1 MKRSRTLWLPS
12 GVLLVA
18 LALTWLVWHHER
30 QSAQLQLKT
39 HFEYSLQETVSR
51 IEQRMAAYEQLLR
64 GVQAQYAVVGRI
76 DRESLQKYIAI
87 LQLDPS
93 FSGIQAVGRVD
104 WVPAA
109 QREHHLAKMRHL
121 GFGDYRITPDG
132 LRDNYGPIVQRE
144 PYSGL
149 NRAPVGFDAWADPSR
164 RQAMERAR
172 DAGMPAL
179 SGKLGLSID
188 QGPEKQPGV
197 VMYLPL
203 YTDNQANDTL
213 EQRRAKLNGWVFAS
227 FRMSDLMA
235 NLYGQQPP
243 GVSFSLHDGIDI
255 SPQTLLYQ
263 SGTVEE
269 NAPNN
274 LSANEYLVIGG
285 RTWTLTMVATDVF
298 AQRFGRNDA
307 PLIAWSGIGLSL
319 LLALVALLLTTSRA
333 RALKL
338 AQIMTRELQASE
350 HFMHTV
356 ADNTPGLVAY
366 WCADLRCKFANAPHL
381 EYFGKS
387 KIEIPG
393 MHLRDVLGEARFSE
407 QKDRIQA
414 VLRGEVQKFEGTLT
428 KPDGSTT
435 YTYVHLIP
443 DRQNDQVMG
452 FYLFVSDITPLKE
465 VEAELANHRN
475 SLEAQVR
482 ERTIALSIAKDA
494 AEAANRAKT
503 VFLATMSHELRTPM
517 NAIMGLTGI
526 VKRNTTDPR
535 QIDQLGKI
543 LAASNQLLNIIND
556 ILELSR
562 IEADAVCLDQVDFML
577 SDILE
582 KLTAT
587 FKPEAQRKDLSF
599 DVHIAPQ
606 LATQPLRG
614 DPARLEQILF
624 KLTSNAIKFT
634 AAGSIIIRA
643 MQLEATASGSF
654 VRFEVADTGIGIPI
668 EEQGRLFSA
677 FEQLDG
683 SSTRRYGGTGLGL
696 AISKRLVEA
705 MEGTIGVDSH
715 IGAGSVFWFTAHLGR
730 VTDEN

>member
-76 DRESLQKYIAI
+76 DRENLQKYIAI

-93 FSGIQAVGRVD
+93 FSGIQAVGQVD
-104 WVPAA
+104 WVPAE
-109 QREHHLAKMRHL
+109 QRERHLAKMRQL
-121 GFGDYRITPDG
+121 GFGDYHISPSG

-144 PYSGL
+144 PYIGL
-149 NRAPVGFDAWADPSR
+149 NRAPIGFDAWADPSR

-179 SGKLGLSID
+179 SGKLGLSVD
-188 QGPEKQPGV
+188 PGPDKQPGV

-203 YTDNQANDTL
+203 YTDNHANDTL

-243 GVSFSLHDGIDI
+243 GISFSLHDGIDI
-255 SPQTLLYQ
+255 SPETLLYQ
-263 SGTVEE
+263 SGPVEE
-269 NAPNN
+269 QAPNN

-366 WCADLRCKFANAPHL
+366 WRDDLRCKFANAPHL

-387 KIEIPG
+387 KTEMPG
-393 MHLRDVLGEARFSE
+393 MHLRDVLGEARYLE

-428 KPDGSTT
+428 KPDGRIT

-526 VKRNTTDPR
+526 VKRNTADPR
-535 QIDQLGKI
+535 QIDQLAKI

-577 SDILE
+577 ADIFE

-599 DVHIAPQ
+599 DVHLPPQ
-606 LATQPLRG
+606 LATQTLRG
-614 DPARLEQILF
+614 DATRLEQILF

-634 AAGSIIIRA
+634 AAGAIVIRA
-643 MQLEATASGSF
+643 MQLEETASGP
-654 VRFEVADTGIGIPI
+654 VLRFEVADTGIGIPI

-683 SSTRRYGGTGLGL
+683 STTRRYGGTGLGL

-705 MEGTIGVDSH
+705 MEGTIGVESH
-715 IGAGSVFWFTAHLGR
+715 FGTGSVFWFTAHLGR
-730 VTDEN
+730 VADAS